1 MKITPKQLELAK
13 LAAQW
18 LSQSIHKPG
27 DRITEKQLTDALRV
41 SRSPV
46 RAIMP
51 YLAKKGFLTEGEA
64 GYFVSDAHT
73 DIEPQGVIPKSADQK
88 LFDRIIADRG
98 NDKIPGDFAE
108 AELIRRYKV
117 PRSQLTRV
125 LIRLSLDGI
134 VEPNPGQGWR
144 FRPNFE
150 SDKAYLDSYRFR
162 MIIEPAGILEET
174 YQQDDEKL
182 RVLLERH
189 MNLKVVSG
197 IEPRQFIEANAAFHE
212 TVARFS
218 NNVFIVQDVLKHT
231 RLRRFTEHLYYED
244 DRMHSL
250 VDEHIHVIEA
260 LLSGQREW
268 ASALMKR
275 HLQIALAYTKRRLQ
289 EHAWPSDQATP
300 SEHVAK

>member
-18 LSQSIHKPG
+18 LSQPVHKPG

-51 YLAKKGFLTEGEA
+51 YLARKGFLTERES

-73 DIEPQGVIPKSADQK
+73 IIEPQGVIPKSADQK

-98 NDKIPGDFAE
+98 NNKIPSDFSE

-125 LIRLSLDGI
+125 LIRLSLDSI
-134 VEPNPGQGWR
+134 VEPNTGQGWR
-144 FRPNFE
+144 FLPNFE
-150 SDKAYLDSYRFR
+150 SEQAYFDSYRFR
-162 MIIEPAGILEET
+162 MIIEPAGILEDT
-174 YQQDDEKL
+174 YQQDDELL
-182 RVLLERH
+182 RALLDRH
-189 MNLKVVSG
+189 IALKGARG

-212 TVARFS
+212 TVAQFS
-218 NNVFIVQDVLKHT
+218 NNVFIIQDVVKHT
-231 RLRRFTEHLYYED
+231 RLRRLNEHLYYSD
-244 DRMHSL
+244 ARMVAL
-250 VDEHIHVIEA
+250 VDEHIAVIEA
-260 LLSGQREW
+260 LLSGQR
-268 ASALMKR
+268 
-275 HLQIALAYTKRRLQ
+275 
-289 EHAWPSDQATP
+289 
-300 SEHVAK
+300 